1 MSNPRFVI
9 QEHFARTH
17 HYDFRLEKDGVFK
30 SWVLRKSFT
39 HSPSIRRLAIQVD
52 DHDLGFGSFE
62 GEISRGRYGAGKIR
76 IWDNG
81 EYIATRW
88 DANRITFQ
96 LLGSKVS
103 GRYSLIRFK
112 RAGPRSWLLIKHQE

>member
-1 MSNPRFVI
+1 MSLDLWNENNPMRNPHFVI
-9 QEHFARTH
+9 HEHFARTH

-62 GEISRGRYGAGKIR
+62 GEIPREGDRA
-76 IWDNG
+76 
-81 EYIATRW
+81 
-88 DANRITFQ
+88 
-96 LLGSKVS
+96 
-103 GRYSLIRFK
+103 K
-112 RAGPRSWLLIKHQE
+112 RQHLKFT